1 MEFGIVIGGMFC
13 LIMGVVIYVMNDTL
27 VAQAV
32 NETTTSALSFVL
44 PLFVLIGLGM
54 IVWGVQA

>member
-13 LIMGVVIYVMNDTL
+13 LIMSAVIYFMNDTL

-44 PLFVLIGLGM
+44 PLFILMGLGL
-54 IVWGVQA
+54 IVWGVKA